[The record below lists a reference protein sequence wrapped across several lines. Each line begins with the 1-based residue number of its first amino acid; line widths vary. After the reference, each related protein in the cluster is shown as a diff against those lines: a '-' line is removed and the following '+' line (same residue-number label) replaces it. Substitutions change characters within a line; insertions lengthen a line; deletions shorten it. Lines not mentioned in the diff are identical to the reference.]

1 MITEPLYRETQSGY
15 PLAERAK
22 GAEGG
27 KVRFLGGD
35 IETLRKMTEEEWEK
49 AKEKARQW

>member
-1 MITEPLYRETQSGY
+1 MYEVYDDYYANLLNLNKDKKVR
-15 PLAERAK
+15 
-22 GAEGG
+22 